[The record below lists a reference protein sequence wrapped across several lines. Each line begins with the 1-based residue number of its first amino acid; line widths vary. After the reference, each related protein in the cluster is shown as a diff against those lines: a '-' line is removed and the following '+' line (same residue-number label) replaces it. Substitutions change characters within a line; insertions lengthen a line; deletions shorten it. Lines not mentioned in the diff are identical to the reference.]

1 MLEPA
6 LLMKKLIDVCALV
19 AEELMLT
26 VGKLDKLAE
35 MGVMLSVMMVPKKVQ
50 KTNETNDTNKRNE
63 RKEIIGLGLPDA
75 ILAQQ
80 VQLS

>member
-35 MGVMLSVMMVPKKVQ
+35 MGVMLSVMMVPKNFKKQ
-50 KTNETNDTNKRNE
+50 TKQTKE
-63 RKEIIGLGLPDA
+63 RK
-75 ILAQQ
+75 
-80 VQLS
+80 

>member
-35 MGVMLSVMMVPKKVQ
+35 MGVMLSVMMVPKKFKKQ
-50 KTNETNDTNKRNE
+50 TKQTIQTKE
-63 RKEIIGLGLPDA
+63 RK
-75 ILAQQ
+75 
-80 VQLS
+80 

>member
-19 AEELMLT
+19 AEALILT

-35 MGVMLSVMMVPKKVQ
+35 MGVMLSVMMVPKKFKKQ
-50 KTNETNDTNKRNE
+50 TK
-63 RKEIIGLGLPDA
+63 
-75 ILAQQ
+75 
-80 VQLS
+80 